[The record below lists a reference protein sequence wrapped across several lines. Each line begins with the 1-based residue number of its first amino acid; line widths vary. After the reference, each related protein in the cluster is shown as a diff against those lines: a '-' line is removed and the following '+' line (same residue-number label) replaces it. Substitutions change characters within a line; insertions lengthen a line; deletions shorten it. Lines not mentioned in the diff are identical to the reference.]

1 MYSMDML
8 IHTSAARIRQLRWE
22 NGFETYWELALA
34 ANKRH
39 DSEGLQEHRVT
50 EWEQGKSLITASEA
64 LILSDVLDAP
74 PGYIMGFPFEQRYP
88 PKEMDDSE
96 LQALKV
102 AGFFALPDSWKQVVI
117 DFCARMSKLWKSESS
132 RKSL

>member
-22 NGFETYWELALA
+22 KGFETYWELALS

-39 DSEGLQEHRVT
+39 DSEGLQEHRVI

-64 LILSDVLDAP
+64 LILSELLDAP
-74 PGYIMGFPFEQRYP
+74 AGYIMGFPFEQRHP
-88 PKEMDDSE
+88 PREIDDSE
-96 LQALKV
+96 LLALKE
-102 AGFFALPDSWKQVVI
+102 AGFFELPENWKQVVI
-117 DFCARMSKLWKSESS
+117 DFCARMSKLWKSEIT